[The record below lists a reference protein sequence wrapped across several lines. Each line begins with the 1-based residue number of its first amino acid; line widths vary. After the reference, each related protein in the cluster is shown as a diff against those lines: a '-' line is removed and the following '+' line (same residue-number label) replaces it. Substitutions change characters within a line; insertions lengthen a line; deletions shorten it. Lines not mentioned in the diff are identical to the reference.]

1 MSNQNEK
8 NNKELVFIQL
18 YDQYVS
24 QIYRFILLKT
34 SSVQDAEDLT
44 SEVFFKFW
52 KNISITDTDIKD
64 IENPRALLYCIAN
77 NLTTDF
83 YRKKNKKELT
93 IIDSNKNILEILSE
107 NIDLCKKA
115 ELESDIKQIIKFI
128 NKLKDDYQNVII
140 WHYLEELSIK
150 EVAQIMNKS
159 QGAVRVLLHRAL
171 NVLKKE
177 LKNDNKV

>member
-1 MSNQNEK
+1 MSHQDEK
-8 NNKELVFIQL
+8 NNRELAFIQL
-18 YDQYVS
+18 YDQYIS

-34 SSVQDAEDLT
+34 SSVQDAEDIA

-52 KNISITDTDIKD
+52 KNISVTDANVKD

-77 NLTTDF
+77 NLITDF

-93 IIDSNKNILEILSE
+93 IIDSDKNISEILSE
-107 NIDLCKKA
+107 NIDLYKKA
-115 ELESDIKQIIKFI
+115 ELESDIKQTIKSI
-128 NKLKDDYQNVII
+128 SKLRNDYQNVII

-150 EVAQIMNKS
+150 EVAQIMDKS

-171 NVLKKE
+171 NVLKQD
-177 LKNDNKV
+177 LKNESKM